1 MRVQNFFTM
10 EINGAQE
17 PERSLMQQGTTW
29 PALMALNSSF
39 KLETKN
45 FRKRLL
51 TTLKGLCNEKGMM
64 PFFINADLQKKYQP
78 DLECT
83 ALFVA
88 ACLLNGEKIVT
99 DLDDIK
105 KRVLPNGFFQ
115 TWIGRAEQP
124 IDYISQLIMCIC
136 YGTAGLDIE
145 QALAQTIT
153 TKFRDFPAL
162 NSRDVYYTN
171 PLYFIY
177 FTLYLKDKGLLP
189 NNYQRLIERFIK
201 TYIPADEVEV
211 NMLRKICSKF
221 KLPYIP
227 HTISSRR
234 TPFFTN
240 GTRHYVEY
248 YSDSVKEVFRTSV
261 DFDRKHRFNRSLATN
276 SVPTAV

>member
-1 MRVQNFFTM
+1 M
-10 EINGAQE
+10 EISGTQS
-17 PERSLMQQGTTW
+17 PELYLMQQGITW

-51 TTLKGLCNEKGMM
+51 TTLKGMCNEKGMM
-64 PFFINADLQKKYQP
+64 PFFTNAELQKKYQP

-88 ACLLNGEKIVT
+88 ACILNGEKIIT

-105 KRVLPNGFFQ
+105 KRIMTNGFFQ

-136 YGTAGLDIE
+136 YGQAGLNIE
-145 QALAQTIT
+145 QTLANTIT
-153 TKFRDFPAL
+153 TKFRDFSAL

-177 FTLYLKDKGLLP
+177 FTLYLNDKGLFP
-189 NNYQRLIERFIK
+189 NKYQTLIERFVE
-201 TYIPADEVEV
+201 TYIPADEVET

-221 KLPYIP
+221 KLLYIN
-227 HTISSRR
+227 HTLSSRR

-240 GTRHYVEY
+240 GTWQCVEY
-248 YSDSVKEVFRTSV
+248 YSDSVKEVFRTSA

-276 SVPTAV
+276 STSMAV